1 VVVEPLRVNA
11 AIVQADC
18 ADQIDAAMVAGL
30 KRAQI
35 REGLGCCQPLG
46 PEHGLHPW
54 IDLYA
59 PARRRGDGF
68 KTVGDV
74 VCVWLESDELPSRD
88 S

>member
-1 VVVEPLRVNA
+1 MVVEQWRGNGSIGQL
-11 AIVQADC
+11 DC
-18 ADQIDAAMVAGL
+18 AAQFGAPMVAGSE
-30 KRAQI
+30 RTQI